1 MRNWVW
7 MFVLG
12 SVVGCVAQT
21 KSFTNA
27 PMKAPSLTVDIAHE
41 PSAKTLVANGTMRA
55 YRIELAPG
63 AETSV
68 DRHEHDFLLVSI
80 GENKFEFVGTGNA
93 YAMQMS
99 DGEVQVMKGHWAHR
113 VVNKSDRLLRIIEVE
128 VVREIEPE
136 KAMCGL
142 NAKSCMGSKFA
153 ESDDTSYV
161 ESPLFETATVRL
173 GRTEIGPGK
182 GMPEHGHRGNHLMI
196 ALNDQQITNAVVAG
210 DIAQLAERPGDA
222 VWLEGGIV
230 HRVMNRG
237 TDAARFLT
245 LEVK

>member
-1 MRNWVW
+1 MRGCLLL
-7 MFVLG
+7 FVLG
-12 SVVGCVAQT
+12 SVVGIAGQT
-21 KSFTNA
+21 RSFTNA
-27 PMKAPSLTVDIAHE
+27 PIKTVPLPLEMSHE
-41 PSAKTLVANGTMRA
+41 PTAKTLVANPTVRA

-63 AETSV
+63 AQTSV
-68 DRHEHDFLLVSI
+68 DRHEHDFLVVSI
-80 GENKFEFVGTGNA
+80 GDNNFEFAGAGNA

-99 DGEVQVMKGHWAHR
+99 DGEVQVMKGRWAHR
-113 VVNKSDRLLRIIEVE
+113 VVNKSDRPLRIVEVE
-128 VVREIEPE
+128 VAREIEPE

-142 NAKSCMGSKFA
+142 NAQSCTGSKFA
-153 ESDDTSYV
+153 ENDDTSYV

-182 GMPEHGHRGNHLMI
+182 GMPEHGHRGDHLMI

-210 DIAQLAERPGDA
+210 DITQLAERPGDA

-237 TDAARFLT
+237 ASPARFLT
-245 LEVK
+245 VEVK